1 MLRGSGLAVRP
12 PAVAGSFYPESPW
25 VLAGAVDRY
34 LEAAAARAP
43 KVPPPAVI
51 APHAGYVY
59 SGPVAGSAFAA
70 WRDLDP
76 PVRRIVLLGPNHY
89 LPVRG
94 IALPDAS
101 AMATPLGEV
110 PVALELCVELL
121 ELPAVHRDA
130 AAHAPEHSLEV
141 ELPFLQ
147 RLLGEF
153 EVVPLLVGEAAPEEV
168 AAVLRV
174 AWRGP
179 ETRVVVSS
187 DLSHYLAYEEARLVD
202 RATADQIRAG
212 EAGLVPFQACGARA
226 INGLLV
232 EVARRGLAAEVLD
245 LRNSGDTAGPRDQVV
260 GYGAFAFGSATDA

>member
-1 MLRGSGLAVRP
+1 MTPAPRSPVRP
-12 PAVAGSFYPESPW
+12 PAVAGSFYPGSPRA
-25 VLAGAVDRY
+25 LAAAVDRY
-34 LEAAAARAP
+34 LEAAVARAP
-43 KVPPPAVI
+43 AVAPLAVI
-51 APHAGYVY
+51 APHAGYIY
-59 SGPVAGSAFAA
+59 SGPVAGSAFAS
-70 WRDLDP
+70 WWELDP

-94 IALPDAS
+94 VALPEA
-101 AMATPLGEV
+101 AALATPLGEV
-110 PVALELCVELL
+110 PVARDLCAELL
-121 ELPAVHRDA
+121 ALPAVHRDA

-153 EVVPLLVGEAAPEEV
+153 EVVPLLVGEATSGEV
-168 AAVLRV
+168 AEVLRV

-187 DLSHYLAYEEARLVD
+187 DLSHYLPYDEARRVD
-202 RATADQIRAG
+202 RTTAEQIRAG
-212 EAGLVPFQACGARA
+212 AGGVAPFQACGARA

-232 EVARRGLAAEVLD
+232 EATRRGLAAEVLD

-260 GYGAFAFGSATDA
+260 GYGAFAFGTAADA